1 MIDQKTI
8 VVEGEVI
15 ENLPN
20 TMFRVKITAAAD
32 TSLLEKLVLC
42 TIAGKMRLNYMRLLP
57 GDRVRFEI
65 NQLDV
70 TRGRII
76 YKLK

>member
-1 MIDQKTI
+1 MPDKNLHVAEGI
-8 VVEGEVI
+8 VL

-20 TMFRVKITAAAD
+20 TTFRIKIESAPQQDLTG
-32 TSLLEKLVLC
+32 KLVLC
-42 TIAGKMRLNYMRLLP
+42 TIAGRMRLNYIRLLP
-57 GDRVRFEI
+57 GDRVRCEI
-65 NQLDV
+65 STLDP